1 VCDEELPEVTGLL
14 LDAGCLWVDYLGS
27 GPPAIAR
34 AGRREGD
41 EALRFVTGRRP
52 VVEAVFAALAGS
64 EPGVSVRRG
73 VRVARLTA
81 GPS

>member
-14 LDAGCLWVDYLGS
+14 LDAGCRWVDYLGS
-27 GPPAIAR
+27 GPPALA
-34 AGRREGD
+34 AEKGD